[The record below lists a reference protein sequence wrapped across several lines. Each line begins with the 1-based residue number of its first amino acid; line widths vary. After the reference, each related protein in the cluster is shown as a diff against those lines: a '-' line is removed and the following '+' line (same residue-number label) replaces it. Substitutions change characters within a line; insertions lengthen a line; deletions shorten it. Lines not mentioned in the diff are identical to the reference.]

1 MSYPPQPPRHKVF
14 VSFHHD
20 DQTYKDWFV
29 TVMKDDIVDKSVE
42 DGDIDDLN
50 IKTET
55 IRQKIRDDFIADATV
70 TVVLIGP
77 CTWQRK
83 HVDWEIGSSLR
94 KTDKNPRCGLL
105 GILLPNHPDFEK
117 QTYSPRL
124 IPPRLADNCGGDD
137 PFACIYDWPGPQKIS
152 AMDLEFLKYSSV
164 SDEIR
169 RFEDKIRN
177 WIHRAFE
184 RRDKMPPPD
193 NSRDQFRRN
202 RPGSCSA
209 GWKD

>member
-1 MSYPPQPPRHKVF
+1 MPYPHQPPRHKVF

-20 DQTYKDWFV
+20 DQKYKDWFV

-94 KTDKNPRCGLL
+94 DTKLNSRCGLL
-105 GILLPNHPDFEK
+105 GIWLPNHPDFGRK
-117 QTYSPRL
+117 KYNPRL
-124 IPPRLADNCGGDD
+124 IPPRLADNCKGSDS
-137 PFACIYDWPGPQKIS
+137 FACIYDWPEEIN
-152 AMDLEFLKYSSV
+152 ARDLEFLKCGIV
-164 SDEIR
+164 PDKIR

-184 RRDKMPPPD
+184 RRLKMPPPD
-193 NSRDQFRRN
+193 NNRPQFGRN